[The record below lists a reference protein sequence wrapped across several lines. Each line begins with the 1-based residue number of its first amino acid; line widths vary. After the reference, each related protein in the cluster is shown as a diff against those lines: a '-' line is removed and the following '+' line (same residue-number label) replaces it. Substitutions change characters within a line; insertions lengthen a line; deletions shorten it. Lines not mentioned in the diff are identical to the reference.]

1 METASK
7 NPIPDPQSPIPDLPC
22 VIFAG
27 GKSSRMGRDKALLP
41 FGGYDTLA
49 EYQYRRL
56 LKIFKEVYISAK
68 EDKFPFD
75 APVIYDRVDDGIFA
89 PTVGLLTVMEA
100 LEGDFF
106 ALSVDAPFVDE
117 GVILRLYGVYRTD
130 EWDAVAAKTPSGIQP
145 MCAIYTRRLKP
156 LLHESVKEGNHRL
169 GYLLKE
175 GRSRIV
181 EFEEEELFFNMNR
194 PNEYEAAKAAL
205 I

>member
-1 METASK
+1 MPKCKLRISD
-7 NPIPDPQSPIPDLPC
+7 IPC

-56 LKIFKEVYISAK
+56 SKIFKEVYISAK

-75 APVIYDRVDDGIFA
+75 APMIYDRAEDGIFA

-100 LEGDFF
+100 LKGDFF

-117 GVILRLYGVYRTD
+117 GVILRLYEAYRTD
-130 EWDAVAAKTPSGIQP
+130 DADAVAAKTPSGIQP

-156 LLHESVKEGNHRL
+156 LLHDAVKQENHRL

-175 GRSRIV
+175 GKSRIV
-181 EFEEEELFFNMNR
+181 EFSEEAPFFNMNR
-194 PNEYEAAKAAL
+194 PAEYETAKAAL

>member
-1 METASK
+1 MS
-7 NPIPDPQSPIPDLPC
+7 NPQSPIPNPEFPIPDLPC

-56 LKIFKEVYISAK
+56 VKIFKEVYISAK

-75 APVIYDRVDDGIFA
+75 APVIRDRADDGVFA

-117 GVILRLYGVYRTD
+117 GVIVRLYEAYRSD
-130 EWDAVAAKTPSGIQP
+130 EWDAVAAKTPFGIQP

-156 LLHESVKEGNHRL
+156 LLHEAVKEGNHRL
-169 GYLLKE
+169 GYLLKK
-175 GRSRIV
+175 GKSAIV
-181 EFEEEELFFNMNR
+181 EFEDEAPFFNMNR
-194 PNEYEAAKAAL
+194 PREYEAAKAAL
-205 I
+205 S